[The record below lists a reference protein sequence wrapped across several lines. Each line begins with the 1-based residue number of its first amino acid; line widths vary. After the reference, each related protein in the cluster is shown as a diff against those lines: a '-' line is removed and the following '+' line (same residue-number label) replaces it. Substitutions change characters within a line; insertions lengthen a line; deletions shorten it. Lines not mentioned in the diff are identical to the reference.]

1 MRKYLYIYDSPTM
14 TLRTC
19 KIKDLIE
26 KVNMIEELD
35 FNDRLTQDKLHNF
48 FQGKTKKT
56 SYIVSRCMR
65 TRI

>member
-26 KVNMIEELD
+26 KVNMIEELN
-35 FNDRLTQDKLHNF
+35 FNDRLTADKLHNF

-65 TRI
+65 SRI

>member
-1 MRKYLYIYDSPTM
+1 MRKYLYIYDSPNI

-35 FNDRLTQDKLHNF
+35 INDRLTTDKLHNY

-56 SYIVSRCMR
+56 NYVVSRCMR

>member
-1 MRKYLYIYDSPTM
+1 MRKYLYIYNSPNI

-35 FNDRLTQDKLHNF
+35 INDRLTADKVHNY
-48 FQGKTKKT
+48 FQGKTKKP
-56 SYIVSRCMR
+56 SYVVSRCIR
-65 TRI
+65 SRI